1 MEPGITAEAF
11 SESSPSERPDMDMAR
26 SMSSSSLRG
35 SGTAFQVALAHISF
49 ILLSLLQIFRSA
61 LLYKIMICEK
71 IEKAKFYSDFK
82 LIDQDGFRLNV
93 GIVIAAPDGRVLWAR
108 RIGQNTWQF
117 PQGGIDAG
125 ETPRAAMYRELGE
138 ELGLSPA
145 DVSLEAETSGWHRY
159 RLPKR
164 CIHYDEHPVCV
175 GQKQKWFLLKPVNA
189 GALLHVNF
197 ASTRE
202 KPEFDGWRWVSYWYP
217 IRQVVNFK
225 RDVYRRVLTEFSGN
239 VIGNNQAAAV
249 SAAVP
254 SGGKSC

>member
-1 MEPGITAEAF
+1 M
-11 SESSPSERPDMDMAR
+11 
-26 SMSSSSLRG
+26 
-35 SGTAFQVALAHISF
+35 
-49 ILLSLLQIFRSA
+49 
-61 LLYKIMICEK
+61 YKIMICEK

-138 ELGLSPA
+138 ELGLAPD
-145 DVSLEAETSGWHRY
+145 DVTLETETSGWHRY

-189 GALLHVNF
+189 GSLLHVNF

-225 RDVYRRVLTEFSGN
+225 RDVYRRVLTEFSDK
-239 VIGNNQAAAV
+239 VIGNKQADCAPA
-249 SAAVP
+249 SCP